1 MTTVTVRFFGPARD
15 ATGVASAEYQL
26 VDPATLGTLREMIF
40 AQYAGLAA
48 GATAL
53 RFAVN
58 LDYADTDVA
67 LSDGDEVAVI
77 PPVAGGSPNS
87 DDGTVAIVEAAID
100 LTQCVEQAAAHEA
113 GAVCTFIGTVRA
125 EGEGSHKLIALE
137 YSAYGEMALRKLG
150 EIRATALARFDVT
163 QIVVV
168 HRVGRLALGETSV
181 AVVVSAPHRGASFD
195 ACRFVMETLK
205 ATVPI
210 WKKEHFSDGQSAWV
224 DPTAEALREGQET
237 SSEASDGT

>member
-15 ATGVASAEYQL
+15 ATGVASAEYEL
-26 VDPATLGTLREMIF
+26 VEPATLRTLREMIF

-48 GATAL
+48 GAASL

-58 LDYADTDVA
+58 QDYVETDAA

-77 PPVAGGSPNS
+77 PPVAGGSPNA
-87 DDGTVAIVEAAID
+87 DDGTVAIVEGPIE
-100 LTQCVEQAAAHEA
+100 LPTLVKQAEAHEA
-113 GAVCTFIGTVRA
+113 GAVCTFTGTVRA

-150 EIRATALARFDVT
+150 EIRAAALARFDVT

-168 HRVGRLALGETSV
+168 HRIGRLELGEASV

-205 ATVPI
+205 TTVPV

-224 DPTAEALREGQET
+224 DPTAEA
-237 SSEASDGT
+237 SDGA